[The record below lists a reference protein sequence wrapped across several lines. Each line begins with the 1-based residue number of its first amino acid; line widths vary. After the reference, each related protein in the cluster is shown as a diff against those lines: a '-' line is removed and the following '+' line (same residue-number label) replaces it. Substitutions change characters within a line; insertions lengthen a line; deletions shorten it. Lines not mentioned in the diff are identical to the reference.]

1 MPQSTAGAMSGTPGR
16 YPPLWRV
23 RRRSFA
29 LLSHPLLPSFS
40 FLRSNNG
47 KVSAGSPNP
56 LGATW
61 DGRGTNFALFS
72 AHATKVELCLFDR
85 EGKRETER
93 ITMPERTDDVW
104 HAYLPHATAGQLY
117 GYRVHGPYAPD
128 AGHRFNPN
136 KLLIDP
142 YSKRLGGHFSWTDAH
157 FGYRPGHKLADLS
170 FDRRD
175 NARAMFKSVVV
186 DVAHTWSRER
196 RPETAWEDTII
207 YEAHV
212 KGLTHQRD
220 VPAAARGMFRGL
232 SEPGMIAHLRRLG
245 ITSIELLPIH
255 AFLDDRYLV
264 ERGLKNYWG
273 YNTLS
278 FFTPEMR
285 YAPGK
290 AINEFRSTVAA
301 LHDAGIEV
309 ILDVVYNHTCEGNH
323 LGPTLCYRGI
333 DNASYY
339 WLAPD
344 QPRYYENFTGTGNAL
359 KLAHPRVLQMVM
371 DSLRLWVEAFHV
383 DGFRFDLATTLGRSP
398 GFDANAPFFAAVRQ
412 DPVLGSV
419 KLIAEPWD
427 IGLGGY
433 QVGAFPTG
441 WSEWNDFYRRTVRR
455 FWRGEGSLIGDLAH
469 GMTGSS
475 AQFQH
480 NGRGPRSSINHVTV
494 HDGFTLNDLV
504 SYEHKHNKAN
514 GEDNR
519 DGSDDNLS
527 TNCGAEGPTNDP
539 DIVALRRRLRRN
551 QLACLLLAQGVPLL
565 LAGDECANSQGGN
578 NNAYCQDNETG
589 WVYWSALG
597 GEDDMTD
604 FVSELAQLRQ
614 RFPQLKPHRWLVG
627 KKSDDSYDVKWLTP
641 KGTEMQEADW
651 NFPDGR
657 FLAYILGAVA
667 DGGEPLFIVLNGAEE
682 TVDISGPQWPAIA
695 RWQCLVDTANGQSN
709 SAILE
714 FGGHWAAQ
722 PRSVLAFAGVQ

>member
-1 MPQSTAGAMSGTPGR
+1 M
-16 YPPLWRV
+16 
-23 RRRSFA
+23 
-29 LLSHPLLPSFS
+29 LSHPLLPSFS

-72 AHATKVELCLFDR
+72 ANATKVELCLFDR

-93 ITMPERTDDVW
+93 IVMPERTDDVW
-104 HAYLPHATAGQLY
+104 HAYLPHATVGQLY
-117 GYRVHGPYAPD
+117 GYRVHGPYSPD
-128 AGHRFNPN
+128 AGHRFNAN

-212 KGLTHQRD
+212 KGLTQQRPD
-220 VPAAARGMFRGL
+220 IPAAARGMFRGL
-232 SEPGMIAHLRRLG
+232 SDPETIAHLRRLG

-273 YNTLS
+273 YNSLS

-309 ILDVVYNHTCEGNH
+309 ILDVVYNHTSEGNH

-339 WLAPD
+339 WLVPD
-344 QPRYYENFTGTGNAL
+344 QARYYENFTGTGNAL

-383 DGFRFDLATTLGRSP
+383 DGFRFDLATTLGRNP
-398 GFDANAPFFAAVRQ
+398 AFDANAPFFAAVRQ
-412 DPVLGSV
+412 DPVLSNV

-427 IGLGGY
+427 IGPGGY

-504 SYEHKHNKAN
+504 SYEHKHNEPN

-527 TNCGAEGPTNDP
+527 TNCGAEGPTNDL
-539 DIVALRRRLRRN
+539 DIIALRRRLRRN
-551 QLACLLLAQGVPLL
+551 QLACLFLAQGVPLL

-589 WVYWSALG
+589 WVDWSALG
-597 GEDDMTD
+597 SEDDMTD
-604 FVSELAQLRQ
+604 FVGELVQLRQ

-627 KKSDDSYDVKWLTP
+627 KKSDGSYDVKWLTP
-641 KGTEMQEADW
+641 NGTEMQEADW

-657 FLAYILGAVA
+657 FLGYILGAVV

-682 TVDISGPQWPAIA
+682 IVDITGPDWPEVA

-714 FGGHWAAQ
+714 LGGHWAAQ
-722 PRSVLAFAGVQ
+722 PRSVLAFAGTP